1 MSPAPGRR
9 PGDGTI
15 PIWCEGKGLCIDVAV
30 TCPLAPGNLGRE
42 SPCEYFAEN
51 LKHRKYDASFRGT
64 NYDFSALVFESTGGV
79 NREGS
84 ESLSQVFRFAAR
96 SAGKNFSVYAG
107 RGWAKVACTLQSAV
121 AQAIINRSSRVS
133 GVPPAGDSLRV
144 PALRVSNSIYQQDEA
159 GSFLPLLSLLLR
171 ALLVLFLPRP
181 LLPPVFRLPLVLFRL
196 WYPLPQVFRLL
207 LVLFL
212 LWPLLPPVVLLP

>member
-1 MSPAPGRR
+1 M
-9 PGDGTI
+9 
-15 PIWCEGKGLCIDVAV
+15 
-30 TCPLAPGNLGRE
+30 RE

-51 LKHRKYDASFRGT
+51 LKHRKYDASFQGT

-159 GSFLPLLSLLLR
+159 GSVPALAPAVSGLPGSAGPVPAPAPSASCPPAAAGPVP
-171 ALLVLFLPRP
+171 ALAPATSCFVPCCLPS
-181 LLPPVFRLPLVLFRL
+181 
-196 WYPLPQVFRLL
+196 
-207 LVLFL
+207 
-212 LWPLLPPVVLLP
+212 